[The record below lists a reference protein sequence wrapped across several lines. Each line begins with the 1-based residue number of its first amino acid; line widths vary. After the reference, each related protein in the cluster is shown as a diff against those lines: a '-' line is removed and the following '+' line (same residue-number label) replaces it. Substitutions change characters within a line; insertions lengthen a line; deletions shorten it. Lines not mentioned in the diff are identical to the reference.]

1 MIARVTFPPG
11 PSLSLVFGFHEENL
25 RELED
30 TFNVRVTARGNQA
43 IIRGARRQVE
53 SAVRFLEVARSES
66 QKSAARPGRPH
77 GISRG
82 GDRTPRPPAG
92 FSPVP
97 ALPHPPVRRVIPRG
111 PRQEAYVE
119 AIRAYDVV
127 FGVGPAGTGKTYL
140 AVSSAIAALAER
152 RVERIILTRPVVEAG
167 EKLGFLP
174 GDIREKV
181 DPYMRPLHDALKDM
195 MDHAAVHRMVEQ
207 EVIEIAPLAFMRGRT
222 LNNAFVILDE
232 AQNTSI
238 EQMKMF
244 LTRLGTGSKAVV
256 TGDTTQIDLPKTTA
270 SGLVHAVNILKDM
283 KGTEII
289 RFLPDDVVRH
299 ELVQRILSRYE
310 ADTRRRGSASRSA
323 GETSS
328 SQGGDGAS

>member
-25 RELED
+25 RELEE

-53 SAVRFLEVARSES
+53 SAVRFLEMARNENQNIPS
-66 QKSAARPGRPH
+66 QPRPGRPH
-77 GISRG
+77 SPSRSG
-82 GDRTPRPPAG
+82 GKHPRFPGEYQPAPAAPSTPIARI
-92 FSPVP
+92 
-97 ALPHPPVRRVIPRG
+97 IPRG

-140 AVSSAIAALAER
+140 AVSCAVAALAER

-167 EKLGFLP
+167 ERLGFLP

-195 MDHAAVHRMVEQ
+195 LDHAAVHRMVEQ

-222 LNNAFVILDE
+222 LNKAFVILDE

-244 LTRLGTGSKAVV
+244 LTRLGNASKAVI
-256 TGDTTQIDLPKTTA
+256 TGDTTQVDLPKTTP
-270 SGLVHAVNILKDM
+270 SGLIHAINLLKGM
-283 KGTEII
+283 KGTDII
-289 RFLPDDVVRH
+289 RFLPADVVRH

-310 ADTRRRGSASRSA
+310 AENRKDL
-323 GETSS
+323 
-328 SQGGDGAS
+328 DGAPE